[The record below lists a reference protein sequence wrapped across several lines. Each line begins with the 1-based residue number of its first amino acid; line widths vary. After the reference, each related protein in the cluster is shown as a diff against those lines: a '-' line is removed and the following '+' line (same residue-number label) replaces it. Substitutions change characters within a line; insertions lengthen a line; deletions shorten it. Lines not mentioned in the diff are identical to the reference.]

1 MAQVARPQ
9 VEGDV
14 RLWRIRGELELLYMH
29 LRNRDWVKAKRIL
42 LIIRDEVDAMIDEG
56 VQCTVPTSGQ

>member
-1 MAQVARPQ
+1 MAHALRPQ

-29 LRNRDWVKAKRIL
+29 LRNRDWERARRIL
-42 LIIRDEVDAMIDEG
+42 LIIRDNIDAMIDEG
-56 VQCTVPTSGQ
+56 LQCTVPTSDQ